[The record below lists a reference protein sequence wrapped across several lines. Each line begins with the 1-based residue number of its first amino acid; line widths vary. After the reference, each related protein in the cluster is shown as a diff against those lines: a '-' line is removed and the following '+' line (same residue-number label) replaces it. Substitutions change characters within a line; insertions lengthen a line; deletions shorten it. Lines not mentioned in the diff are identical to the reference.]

1 MAFPDALAF
10 AGSNQASLNSG
21 GGQELRK
28 GTDLF
33 LAFWEVAAD

>member
-10 AGSNQASLNSG
+10 AGADQATLNAG
-21 GGQELRK
+21 GSQELRK
-28 GTDLF
+28 GADLF

>member
-10 AGSNQASLNSG
+10 AGADQASLNSG
-21 GGQELRK
+21 SGQKLRK
-28 GTDLF
+28 GADLF